1 MAPPNMIRACAGL
14 PITEVHIKPG
24 SAANSHSSC
33 SMALATFRQPVAAS
47 RRANLAQ
54 KKAR

>member
-1 MAPPNMIRACAGL
+1 MIRACAGL